1 MKYVKNLV
9 IGGVRHGGAVHYSWV
24 ADSPC
29 CPCLRLHHPPRLQG
43 KKGFS
48 PKNFNLGLVVGTE
61 SQTHQPEHHY

>member
-1 MKYVKNLV
+1 
-9 IGGVRHGGAVHYSWV
+9 
-24 ADSPC
+24 
-29 CPCLRLHHPPRLQG
+29 LRLHHPPRLQG